1 MTNYPVTPRIGGAT
15 HGDLAKQGVVA
26 IVHAP
31 TGAMSECGG
40 IYEPTPESVAASIDN
55 GFLLLLANGFN
66 RMAVRFIGG
75 NIFLE
80 RIGTTKETLAET
92 IVTVCLTN
100 YGQYTVIVANNAPDK
115 ELFQGILKNSWPAFR
130 PEDVVKQCGILD
142 FEVHQASVIMNAA
155 NMEVQ
160 FGGGISGIIGDATS
174 DPGFIDKE
182 AQQAIEQFWA
192 SQSSPVSVIE
202 R

>member
-1 MTNYPVTPRIGGAT
+1 MVRSFSGGLQCINHILLVFSDSISSMTNYPVTPRIGGAT

-92 IVTVCLTN
+92 I
-100 YGQYTVIVANNAPDK
+100 
-115 ELFQGILKNSWPAFR
+115 R
-130 PEDVVKQCGILD
+130 
-142 FEVHQASVIMNAA
+142 
-155 NMEVQ
+155 
-160 FGGGISGIIGDATS
+160 GISKFKRD
-174 DPGFIDKE
+174 FVRCE
-182 AQQAIEQFWA
+182 H
-192 SQSSPVSVIE
+192 
-202 R
+202 